1 MPDLKKQIYLKFL
14 FFLSIAILLVAY
26 FIQYVLG
33 YQPCNLCVIERIPYV
48 LAIVVLILNHI
59 LKKDQ
64 IFFSVLLL
72 LIFTFSF
79 LISIYHVGIEKGFI
93 DESSICTS
101 TNINLITKKEI
112 LNSLPILGVSC
123 KDVAFRFLSLSLTT
137 YNIFVSLLMFLI
149 SIKVYLI
156 NNGYK
161 K

>member
-79 LISIYHVGIEKGFI
+79 LISIYHFGIEKGFI

-123 KDVAFRFLSLSLTT
+123 KDVAFRFLNLSLTT